1 MPNVDNVSDYDFE
14 THLTRFVRNLRTYGL
29 MIGPTEISDAM
40 NVFINQG
47 IMNRASVYWC
57 LRSLFV
63 TRFPEIDMFD
73 QAFRRFWT
81 FEYFNSN
88 EVQEYKSDLFTGG
101 KKFSRR
107 KTESILPEHD
117 SSSGNVL
124 FQPNIVGASS
134 RSSQEYRDVTYLAE
148 TNSGE
153 ISKIAS
159 NFVRSMADK
168 PGRRYRSSRRGRKI
182 DLRSL
187 LRESFRA
194 GGEPYRIPLK
204 SRKPRLPNVVFMLDV
219 SGSMDKHSR
228 NLLHLAYE
236 TCRKTSQVKVFVF
249 STEVSEVTREMKSET
264 MTEALN
270 KISGHVAHWSGGTR
284 IGDCLTQLS
293 TEFSFALDRD
303 TTFVLVSD
311 GWDTGDPE
319 DVGRK
324 LAIVKRT
331 VKKLVWL
338 NPLIGS
344 GDYEQATRTLE
355 ASVPFVDVFASS
367 RNINELKKLP
377 ALIA

>member
-1 MPNVDNVSDYDFE
+1 MSDVSSILGYDFE
-14 THLTRFVRNLRTYGL
+14 THLTRFARNLRTYGL

-40 NVFINQG
+40 NIFTNQG
-47 IMNRASVYWC
+47 FMDRASAYWC

-63 TRFPEIDMFD
+63 NRFPEINMFD

-81 FEYFNSN
+81 FEYFDSR
-88 EVQEYKSDLFTGG
+88 EVQEYKSDIFTGG

-107 KTESILPEHD
+107 RTETVLPEHD
-117 SSSGNVL
+117 PSSGNVL
-124 FQPNIVGASS
+124 FQPNPVGASPRKS
-134 RSSQEYRDVTYLAE
+134 EEYRDVSHLAE
-148 TNSGE
+148 INSE
-153 ISKIAS
+153 EVSRIAS
-159 NFVRSMADK
+159 NFVRSLADK
-168 PGRRYRSSRRGRKI
+168 PGRRYQSTRHGTKI
-182 DLRSL
+182 DLRRL

-194 GGEPYRIPLK
+194 GGEPCRIPLK

-249 STEVSEVTREMKSET
+249 STDVSEVTREMKSNT
-264 MTEALN
+264 MAEALT
-270 KISGHVAHWSGGTR
+270 KISGKVAHWSGGTR

-293 TEFSFALDRD
+293 TEFSFVLNRY
-303 TTFVLVSD
+303 TTFVLMSD

-319 DVGRK
+319 DVSRK
-324 LAIVKRT
+324 LSVIKRT

-355 ASVPFVDVFASS
+355 AAVPFVDVFASS

-377 ALIA
+377 ALIV